1 MESYY
6 RKREASAFN
15 FYQLLVFSEY
25 LINWG
30 KYPSCTNPSNA
41 LIVYLCIHKH
51 PIMIKTTIQTAFFT
65 LLSCTAI
72 AQQTVSWG
80 PEISVADGSVYGNV
94 HPRMTLAAD
103 GSPLVVF
110 GHATQGKLYVAKGN
124 GAGFNTPVV
133 LFPQTV
139 QAYLANWTGPDITAY
154 ADTVVVIFK
163 AKPFDVGHIY
173 AVRSTDGG
181 LTFSDTIRVDDHNS
195 GRTFLP
201 SVKFDMNGNP
211 VVSYMTFDDFADLN
225 PQYVIAHSPDGG
237 QTYGASI
244 PVSPINGAEACDCCP
259 SDLVV
264 NGSNQALL
272 YRNNDA
278 NIRDIFGIL
287 STDNGQ
293 NFTTSENLENL
304 SWNLN
309 ACPSTGPQGCTLGS
323 RLVSVAASAA
333 SGDYRVYLSAVDW
346 ADLQNPAQFTLMPPT
361 NATGKQNY
369 PRISAAGDTVVV
381 VWEERET
388 SNPEVFCAVITN
400 GDLSGLDDYK
410 AQINTVATGTQTNP
424 DVIVKD
430 GFVHVVFQDAASGD
444 VIYRK
449 GTITDV
455 AGVEQLSA
463 EQIRVYPNPSENGQF
478 YVVGITN
485 ANLISITDISG
496 KVIPFR
502 YSTSGS
508 DIQIELPVAEKGI
521 YLLSGEN
528 GLAKTLIVH

>member
-1 MESYY
+1 
-6 RKREASAFN
+6 
-15 FYQLLVFSEY
+15 
-25 LINWG
+25 
-30 KYPSCTNPSNA
+30 
-41 LIVYLCIHKH
+41 
-51 PIMIKTTIQTAFFT
+51 MIKTTIQTALFT
-65 LLSCTAI
+65 LFAYSAFT
-72 AQQTVSWG
+72 QQTISWG
-80 PEISVADGSVYGNV
+80 PEISVADGSIYGNI

-124 GAGFNTPVV
+124 GAGFNAPVV

-139 QAYLANWTGPDITAY
+139 QAYLASWTGPDITAKE
-154 ADTVVVIFK
+154 DTIVVIFK
-163 AKPFDVGHIY
+163 AKPFDTGHIY

-181 LTFSDTIRVDDHNS
+181 LTFSDTIRVDDHDT

-225 PQYVIAHSPDGG
+225 PQYVIAHSTDGG
-237 QTYGASI
+237 LSYGASV

-264 NGSNQALL
+264 NGNAIALL

-278 NIRDIFGIL
+278 NIRDIFGVI

-304 SWNLN
+304 NWNLN
-309 ACPSTGPQGCTLGS
+309 ACPSTGPQGCTVGNN
-323 RLVSVAASAA
+323 LVATAASAA
-333 SGDYRVYLSAVDW
+333 SGNYRVYLSSVSW
-346 ADLQNPAQFTLMPPT
+346 SDLQNPSQFTLMPPT

-381 VWEERET
+381 VWEERES
-388 SNPEVFCAVITN
+388 SNPEVFCSVITN
-400 GDLSGLDDYK
+400 GNLADLDDYK

-424 DVIVKD
+424 DVIVKN
-430 GFVHVVFQDAASGD
+430 GIVHVVFQDAASGD

-455 AGVEQLSA
+455 AATENLALDQLS
-463 EQIRVYPNPSENGQF
+463 IFPNPSENGQF
-478 YVVGITN
+478 HIEGITN
-485 ANLISITDISG
+485 ANQISISDISG
-496 KVIPFR
+496 KAIAYR
-502 YSTSGS
+502 SSTSVSGF
-508 DIQIELPVAEKGI
+508 QIELLQAEKGV
-521 YLLSGEN
+521 YLLSTKN
-528 GLAKTLIVH
+528 GLTKTLIVH